1 MGINIRHKGQIGER
15 EVCAILVEQGLCI
28 EASREL
34 DQVRIGGS
42 DVEALT
48 HMSIEVKRHEKV
60 AVKTYWDQVM
70 KSAAAVGKCPCV
82 WWRPNR
88 KAWLVMLPAGAIPKS
103 DLANSI
109 LQCGKII
116 PKNYPHLQFVHYKDF
131 CNWYKAKYVVN
142 KVA

>member
-1 MGINIRHKGQIGER
+1 MGINIRVKGQIGER
-15 EVCAILVEQGLCI
+15 EVCAILVEQGLCT

-34 DQVRIGGS
+34 DQVRVGGS

-60 AVKTYWDQVM
+60 TVKTYWDQVM
-70 KSAAAVGKCPCV
+70 KSASAVGKCPCV

-88 KAWLVMLPAGAIPKS
+88 KAWLVMLPANTIPEGYLLH
-103 DLANSI
+103 DI

-131 CNWYKAKYVVN
+131 CNWYKLKYTIHQ
-142 KVA
+142 VA